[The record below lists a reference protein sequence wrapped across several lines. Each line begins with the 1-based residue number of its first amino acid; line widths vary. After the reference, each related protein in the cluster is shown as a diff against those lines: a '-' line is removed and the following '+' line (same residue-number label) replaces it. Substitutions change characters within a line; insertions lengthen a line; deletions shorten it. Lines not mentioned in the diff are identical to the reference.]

1 MANINT
7 KFSSGDQVY
16 LKYNGKIYG
25 GVVTFIEISVGFGW
39 WFTNIKYCIQTG
51 MESGINNIPEEHLFT
66 TSKEAELDED
76 WKSSTIMFNG
86 YNY

>member
-1 MANINT
+1 MANIST

-16 LKYNGKIYG
+16 LKYNGKTYG
-25 GVVTFIEISVGFGW
+25 GIVTFITISVG
-39 WFTNIKYCIQTG
+39 WFTIIKYCIQTG
-51 MESGINNIPEEHLFT
+51 MESGIDNIPEEHLFT